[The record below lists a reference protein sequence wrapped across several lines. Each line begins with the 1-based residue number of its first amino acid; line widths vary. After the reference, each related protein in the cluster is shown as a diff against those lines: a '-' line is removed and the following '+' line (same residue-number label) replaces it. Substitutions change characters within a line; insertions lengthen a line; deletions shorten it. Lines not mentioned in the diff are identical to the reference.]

1 MWLATKHGFYSI
13 VKKEDGFHVRAR
25 IKKDLENL
33 LKECGYSR
41 HRIQEDELADYR
53 FRAIVSQIG
62 IDRIFETLSKG
73 IDYDNFKNKIR
84 DTEDQFDKMLPYG
97 TIWLSMAFMQDEKYG
112 KEEDTEIN
120 HSAA

>member
-33 LKECGYSR
+33 LKECRYPR
-41 HRIQEDELADYR
+41 LIIQEDDRADYR
-53 FRAIVSQIG
+53 FRVIISKIG
-62 IDRIFETLSKG
+62 IERIFKVLGES

>member
-33 LKECGYSR
+33 LKECRYPR
-41 HRIQEDELADYR
+41 LIIQEDDRADYR
-53 FRAIVSQIG
+53 FRVIISKIG
-62 IDRIFETLSKG
+62 IERIFKVLGES

-84 DTEDQFDKMLPYG
+84 DTEDQFDKMFSRFRIFL
-97 TIWLSMAFMQDEKYG
+97 L
-112 KEEDTEIN
+112 
-120 HSAA
+120 